1 MCLSKN
7 KTNADLILQSVTP
20 ILNQCNLIELCAVKP
35 IHSTGKGDES
45 WAPVRFWKYAAA
57 LRWVCCA
64 EFKMQQWEHSCQTAF
79 SYTFFSSGQYFH
91 QTVWKRSIPAEDK
104 LQLKTKVPSFK
115 LIRIKWDWKDC
126 RFFFF
131 FCFFLPFFFFF
142 CIMHKKIPK

>member
-20 ILNQCNLIELCAVKP
+20 ILNQCNLIELRAVKP

-64 EFKMQQWEHSCQTAF
+64 EFKMQQ
-79 SYTFFSSGQYFH
+79 
-91 QTVWKRSIPAEDK
+91 
-104 LQLKTKVPSFK
+104 
-115 LIRIKWDWKDC
+115 
-126 RFFFF
+126 
-131 FCFFLPFFFFF
+131 
-142 CIMHKKIPK
+142 